1 MNRLLKIIAVITVI
15 FCGGCET
22 TKGKAPAPA
31 PTAAPAARDAFG
43 EQLNKIKTYD
53 FDKSRV
59 DLIKVSDMIRE
70 ASGKPEMKAMEKQL
84 DDFLKSDAGYV
95 AKDFVCRE
103 LSVAGTEASVPA
115 LASMLTDEK
124 VSDIARYALERIPG
138 PAVDDALRSELPKAK
153 GKAKIGIINTL
164 GVRGDKKAVDA
175 LAKLAGD
182 SNEMVAVAAVA
193 ALGRIDDRTATLAIA
208 MVKDKATGATKTA
221 ALDAYL
227 RCADRLAAKGQ
238 KDAAGAI
245 YKELYA
251 SGEPMIVR
259 VAAARGMLVT
269 AGDKTAD
276 VMVEML
282 KSADK
287 PIQTAAIATLK
298 DAAKT
303 DVIKAVAEQLANL
316 EAEQQSQLISALA
329 DCGDK
334 VALPAV
340 LDATKNSHD
349 FVRVAALR
357 AVGTLGDVSSVDML
371 VETAASKGGDEQK
384 AAQESLYRLKG
395 SDVDEAIL
403 KKLPDAEL
411 KAKAELVRSCEQRN
425 IKSSVPFLMKTA
437 KDADAKVRIESIK
450 ALRALAGPGDIEAL
464 IELQL
469 AASGN
474 DRGELEKTVVAA
486 THKIPEDKGQA
497 PSTSSGQAKNV
508 LAALPSAKD
517 VDARC
522 SLLSVLGR
530 IGDEAALP
538 VLRESLGDKE
548 DKIKDAAV
556 RALSDWPTAAPAA
569 DLLKVAQTSEN
580 PVHKTL
586 ALRGYVRL
594 AGLKSNRPAEE
605 TMKMY
610 KDAMSL
616 AANVS
621 EKKMVLSGLGSTD
634 SFEAMQMAASYLDD
648 KELKEE
654 AEAAVMKIAEVRAKN
669 TPRSSA
675 QTKDILQ
682 KVIDGTTNDS
692 VREQAQKLLKQGK

>member
-1 MNRLLKIIAVITVI
+1 MNRLLKTIVIITVI
-15 FCGGCET
+15 FCCSCEAAN
-22 TKGKAPAPA
+22 KEAPV
-31 PTAAPAARDAFG
+31 AAPAATPMASNVFG

-59 DLIKVSDMIRE
+59 DLIKVSDMIHK

-84 DDFLKSDAGYV
+84 DDFLKSDATYA

-103 LSVAGTEASVPA
+103 LSVAGTEASVPV

-138 PAVDDALRSELPKAK
+138 QAVDDALRNELAKAK
-153 GKAKIGIINTL
+153 GTAKIGIINTL

-175 LAKLAGD
+175 MSKLAGD
-182 SNEMVAVAAVA
+182 SNETVAIAAVA
-193 ALGRIDDRTATLAIA
+193 ALGRIDDRMATLEIA
-208 MVKDKATGATKTA
+208 KVKDKAKGAVRTT

-227 RCADRLAAKGQ
+227 RCADRFAAKGQ
-238 KDAAGAI
+238 KDAAKAM
-245 YKELYA
+245 YKDLFA
-251 SGEPMIVR
+251 ANEPMAVR
-259 VAAARGMLVT
+259 VAAARGMILT

-276 VMVEML
+276 EMVEML

-298 DAAKT
+298 DVAKT
-303 DVIKAVAEQLANL
+303 DVIKAAAEQLANL
-316 EAEQQSQLISALA
+316 EAEQQAQLVTALA

-334 VALPAV
+334 VALHAV
-340 LDATKNSHD
+340 LAATKNSHNY
-349 FVRVAALR
+349 VRVAALR
-357 AVGTLGDVSSVDML
+357 AMGVLGDLSCVDILVGAAVSS
-371 VETAASKGGDEQK
+371 GGDEQK

-403 KKLPDAEL
+403 NKIPDAEQ
-411 KAKAELVRSCEQRN
+411 KVKVELVRSCEQRN
-425 IKSSVPFLMKTA
+425 IKSSVPVLMKTA
-437 KDADAKVRIESIK
+437 KDADAKVRTESIK
-450 ALRALAGPGDIEAL
+450 ALRALAGPGDIGAL

-486 THKIPEDKGQA
+486 AHKIPEDKGQA
-497 PSTSSGQAKNV
+497 KSV
-508 LAALPSAKD
+508 LAALPSATD
-517 VDARC
+517 VDAKC
-522 SLLSVLGR
+522 SLLSVLGK

-538 VLRESLGDKE
+538 VLRESLGDK
-548 DKIKDAAV
+548 DDQVKDAAV

-569 DLLKVAQTSEN
+569 DLLKVAQMSEN
-580 PVHKTL
+580 QVHKTL

-594 AGLKSNRPAEE
+594 AGLKSDRPAEE

-610 KDAMSL
+610 KDAMAL
-616 AANVS
+616 AADVS
-621 EKKMVLSGLGSTD
+621 EKKMVLSGLGGTD
-634 SFEAMQMAASYLDD
+634 SYEAMEMAASFLDD
-648 KELKEE
+648 KELKDE
-654 AEAAVMKIAEVRAKN
+654 AEAAVIKIAEARAKN
-669 TPRSSA
+669 SPRSSA